1 MKGWKVGLMAV
12 LVGLGMAVFV
22 GCGGSKAP
30 VKSTQQS
37 ISPLDLSAGYGTVV
51 LSVQWSKGKSRV
63 IPEATERIVAR
74 LKRSGMTLFEK
85 VIERGQTQV
94 VFEKVPVGERVLE
107 AEAQDRFGAVLAKG
121 QSESFTLEANQN
133 KQVTVELTAVALV
146 VTGSGPTQVAGTRV
160 AQGTT
165 VTRIDANTFNIS
177 GVGTVLSPVN
187 LDADNNGRLDTD
199 VFVINAGS
207 APLGFAGFSTTDN
220 AVVVVR
226 TRARQQPPSV
236 TVPINASGALLQ
248 NVALPPGDYEVTA
261 ENVIISGGGNQLR
274 IGGMIYAFS
283 VFRDA
288 AGNLHHTLPTAVSYR
303 LPVVGQPVEN
313 VFLELTVDPA
323 ASTAGA
329 RGVLVVEHAN
339 GSIELTNVP
348 VGTDGRVT
356 FRAQPGGPNLG
367 TVSFVG
373 VGVLLP

>member
-1 MKGWKVGLMAV
+1 MKEWKVGLTAMLVGMAV
-12 LVGLGMAVFV
+12 LV

-37 ISPLDLSAGYGTVV
+37 ISPLDMSAGYGTVV
-51 LSVQWSKGKSRV
+51 LSVQWSKGKGRV

-94 VFEKVPVGERVLE
+94 VFEKVPVGEWVLE
-107 AEAQDRFGAVLAKG
+107 AEAQDRFGAVLTKG

-146 VTGSGPTQVAGTRV
+146 VTGSGPTQVTGTRV
-160 AQGTT
+160 AQGTP
-165 VTRIDANTFNIS
+165 VSRIDANTFNIS

-187 LDADNNGRLDTD
+187 LDANNDGQLDTD

-207 APLGFAGFSTTDN
+207 APLGFAGFTTTDN

-236 TVPINASGALLQ
+236 TVPINALGALLQ
-248 NVALPPGDYEVTA
+248 NVALPPGDYEVTV
-261 ENVIISGGGNQLR
+261 ENVTISSGGNQLR
-274 IGGMIYAFS
+274 IGEMTYAFS
-283 VFRDA
+283 VFKDA

-323 ASTAGA
+323 ARAANATGF
-329 RGVLVVEHAN
+329 LVVDHAN

-348 VGTDGRVT
+348 VGTDGKVT
-356 FRAQPGGPNLG
+356 FKAQPGGPTLG

>member
-1 MKGWKVGLMAV
+1 M
-12 LVGLGMAVFV
+12 
-22 GCGGSKAP
+22 
-30 VKSTQQS
+30 
-37 ISPLDLSAGYGTVV
+37 SAGYGTVV
-51 LSVQWSKGKSRV
+51 LSVQWSKGKGRV

-74 LKRSGMTLFEK
+74 LKRSGMTLYEK

-94 VFEKVPVGERVLE
+94 VFEKVPVGEWVLE

-146 VTGSGPTQVAGTRV
+146 VTGSGPTQVTGTRV
-160 AQGTT
+160 AQGTP
-165 VTRIDANTFNIS
+165 VSRIDANTFNIS
-177 GVGTVLSPVN
+177 GVGTVLSPVD
-187 LDADNNGRLDTD
+187 LDANNDGILDTD

-207 APLGFAGFSTTDN
+207 APLGFPGFTTTDN

-226 TRARQQPPSV
+226 TRARQTASV
-236 TVPINASGALLQ
+236 TVPINASGAFLR
-248 NVALPPGDYEVTA
+248 NVALPPGDYKVTV
-261 ENVIISGGGNQLR
+261 ENVTLSSGGNQLR
-274 IGGMIYAFS
+274 IGEMTYAFS
-283 VFRDA
+283 VFKDA

-329 RGVLVVEHAN
+329 TGSLFVIHAN

-356 FRAQPGGPNLG
+356 FQSQPGGPTLG